1 MITKIDVSLA
11 SRPYRP
17 SANVMHQIETSGA
30 TRNLVVCQIGRAFNE
45 NGIRQQLDHI
55 HNLHVIDVKY
65 SNGDAI
71 ISLNSVGVALYARTC
86 LKSRMIYK
94 KCKIDFYPD
103 GCAQALPVQHSR
115 HSTSPV
121 AKPPLKATQP
131 VSSRFQSLE
140 NRFQVLGLDDTET
153 ESDTTATGAILS
165 QVSQSSGGVPI
176 SP

>member
-1 MITKIDVSLA
+1 M
-11 SRPYRP
+11 R
-17 SANVMHQIETSGA
+17 QIETSGA
-30 TRNLVVCQIGRAFNE
+30 TRNLTICQIGRTSSE
-45 NGIRQQLDHI
+45 NAIRQQLGHI
-55 HNLHVIDVKY
+55 HNLHVVDIKF
-65 SNGDAI
+65 SNSDAI

-103 GCAQALPVQHSR
+103 GCAQPLPLYHSR

-140 NRFQVLGLDDTET
+140 NRFEILDLDDTET